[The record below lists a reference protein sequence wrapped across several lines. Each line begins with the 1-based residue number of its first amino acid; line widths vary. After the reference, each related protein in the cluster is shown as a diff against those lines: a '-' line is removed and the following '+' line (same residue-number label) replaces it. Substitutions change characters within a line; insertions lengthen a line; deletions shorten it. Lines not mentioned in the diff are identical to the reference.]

1 MTSKEYFFSEK
12 KMTIYLDA
20 ERKTLETLV
29 DKNHTIVITDSN
41 LYAAHA
47 TFFSQWKN
55 IVIPAGEANKQQSTI
70 DFIIQQLIA
79 LEADRKTFLLGIG
92 GGVVTDI
99 TGFVAGIYMRG
110 LSFALAPTSI
120 LSMVDAAIGGKNGI
134 DVGIY
139 KNLIG
144 LIRQPD
150 FLWYDYAFLIT
161 LPQAEWVNG
170 FAEIIKHACI
180 KDLQLFELLEKN
192 NLTSIQNDSNL
203 VSSLIKQNIEIKT
216 NIVVHDEFEKGD
228 RKLLN
233 FGHTIGHAIE
243 NLYQLPHGHAIS
255 IGMVMAATI
264 SEEIN
269 QFTSA
274 DKQRLI
280 QILHQYHL
288 PTNMP
293 LDKQKVFDILKMDK
307 KRWKDN
313 MHFIL
318 LNKIGEAIIQPI
330 PLIQLEDI
338 FNQTL

>member
-1 MTSKEYFFSEK
+1 MKSREYIFSGK
-12 KMTIYLDA
+12 NMSIYLDA
-20 ERKTLETLV
+20 NTETIEKLV
-29 DKNHTIVITDSN
+29 NKNRCIVITDSN
-41 LYAAHA
+41 LFAAHPY
-47 TFFSQWKN
+47 FFSQWKT
-55 IVIPAGEANKQQSTI
+55 IVIPAGEIHKQQSTI
-70 DFIIQQLIA
+70 DSIIQQLIK
-79 LEADRKTFLLGIG
+79 LEADRKTLLLGIG

-110 LSFALAPTSI
+110 VSFALIPTSLLAMI
-120 LSMVDAAIGGKNGI
+120 DAAIGGKNGI

-150 FLWYDYAFLIT
+150 FILYDHSFLHS
-161 LPQAEWVNG
+161 LPQEEWING

-180 KDLQLFELLEKN
+180 KDVQLFEFLEKTD
-192 NLTSIQNDSNL
+192 LHAIQSTPHL
-203 VSSLIKQNIEIKT
+203 LATLIDKNIAIKT
-216 NIVVHDEFEKGD
+216 NIVQQDEFEKAD

-233 FGHTIGHAIE
+233 YGHTIGHAIE

-269 QFTSA
+269 QFASVE
-274 DKQRLI
+274 KQRLI
-280 QILHQYHL
+280 QLLNHYHL
-288 PTNMP
+288 PTTIAI
-293 LDKQKVFDILKMDK
+293 DKQKVFDILKMDK
-307 KRWKDN
+307 KRIDDCI
-313 MHFIL
+313 HFIL

-330 PLIQLEDI
+330 PMIQLEDI